1 MGIEAQ
7 KPEEPAAPEPAPLP
21 QAAEATTV
29 SASAPTGGLD
39 EIWNR
44 LMESVG
50 RASPFIRSY
59 LVNARAVSF
68 EKNVFV
74 IGFGPEFED
83 QMGLVDNARNHTLL
97 QTKLSELGL
106 AHSQIK
112 FIKAESLGPR
122 LAPAVDPTAF
132 KPATKST
139 PTIAIARSAPT
150 GATPP
155 APPRE
160 KTNPV
165 PFNKEDFKN
174 DPLIQKALEVFKGT
188 IVEVR
193 A

>member
-1 MGIEAQ
+1 
-7 KPEEPAAPEPAPLP
+7 
-21 QAAEATTV
+21 
-29 SASAPTGGLD
+29 
-39 EIWNR
+39 
-44 LMESVG
+44 MESVG

-74 IGFGPEFED
+74 IGFDPEFED

-97 QTKLSELGL
+97 QTKLSELGHP
-106 AHSQIK
+106 HSQIK
-112 FIKAESLGPR
+112 FIKAESVGPR
-122 LAPAVDPTAF
+122 PVPVAEAAAA
-132 KPATKST
+132 KPAIKVAT
-139 PTIAIARSAPT
+139 ARSAPT

-160 KTNPV
+160 KTTPV